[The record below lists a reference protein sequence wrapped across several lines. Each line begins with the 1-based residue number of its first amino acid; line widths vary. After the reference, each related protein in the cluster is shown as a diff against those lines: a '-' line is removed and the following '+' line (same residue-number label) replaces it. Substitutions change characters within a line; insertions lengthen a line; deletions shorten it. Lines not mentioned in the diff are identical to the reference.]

1 MINLFDFT
9 YCGDYNRQIQNLARM
24 VPEKWS
30 FSDTDD
36 NGILKGYL
44 EHTFKR
50 LYEEQKVWE
59 KKNYAIF
66 NTGLF
71 NYYYQPI
78 YAYFIPNL
86 VPDRQR
92 WYLEG
97 FFLLHKL
104 SGRCAPDILSVYRCH
119 LNRQNSTSQ
128 EQSVRD
134 SVSAGYSSLSTYT
147 QTNSTYLPPAL

>member
-59 KKNYAIF
+59 KRIMPYLIQDSLITIISRF
-66 NTGLF
+66 MRILF
-71 NYYYQPI
+71 QSGPGQAALVSDGFYTEYY
-78 YAYFIPNL
+78 
-86 VPDRQR
+86 
-92 WYLEG
+92 
-97 FFLLHKL
+97 
-104 SGRCAPDILSVYRCH
+104 C
-119 LNRQNSTSQ
+119 
-128 EQSVRD
+128 
-134 SVSAGYSSLSTYT
+134 
-147 QTNSTYLPPAL
+147 

>member
-78 YAYFIPNL
+78 YAYFIPIWSRTGS
-86 VPDRQR
+86 P
-92 WYLEG
+92 G
-97 FFLLHKL
+97 FWMAF
-104 SGRCAPDILSVYRCH
+104 I
-119 LNRQNSTSQ
+119 QNTIC
-128 EQSVRD
+128 
-134 SVSAGYSSLSTYT
+134 
-147 QTNSTYLPPAL
+147 

>member
-66 NTGLF
+66 NRYNPIALNCQNLQKGLKKKRI
-71 NYYYQPI
+71 Q
-78 YAYFIPNL
+78 
-86 VPDRQR
+86 
-92 WYLEG
+92 
-97 FFLLHKL
+97 
-104 SGRCAPDILSVYRCH
+104 
-119 LNRQNSTSQ
+119 
-128 EQSVRD
+128 
-134 SVSAGYSSLSTYT
+134 
-147 QTNSTYLPPAL
+147 

>member
-30 FSDTDD
+30 FSDTED

-50 LYEEQKVWE
+50 LYEEKKVWE
-59 KKNYAIF
+59 RKNYAIF

-86 VPDRQR
+86 VPDRQL
-92 WYLEG
+92 WFLDGFYTEYYLLKDNNIPLTFEN
-97 FFLLHKL
+97 FNVAVNEYANNRLFLA
-104 SGRCAPDILSVYRCH
+104 R
-119 LNRQNSTSQ
+119 RQSIF
-128 EQSVRD
+128 
-134 SVSAGYSSLSTYT
+134 LI
-147 QTNSTYLPPAL
+147 

>member
-86 VPDRQR
+86 VSG
-92 WYLEG
+92 W
-97 FFLLHKL
+97 LLYRILFVKRRNHL
-104 SGRCAPDILSVYRCH
+104 SAGKGMLCGK
-119 LNRQNSTSQ
+119 
-128 EQSVRD
+128 SVR
-134 SVSAGYSSLSTYT
+134 SCV
-147 QTNSTYLPPAL
+147 